1 MITAN
6 VVQIGSSRG
15 IRITKNILEHFGFD
29 KVELEVL
36 KTGLLIKPINNNKIS
51 SWDTPELRQKAS
63 KEKNLCDDFS
73 AIDTDSWEW

>member
-6 VVQIGSSRG
+6 VVQIGSSRK
-15 IRITKNILEHFGFD
+15 IRILKNR
-29 KVELEVL
+29 
-36 KTGLLIKPINNNKIS
+36 LLIKTLNNSKIS

-73 AIDTDSWEW
+73 AVDTDSWEW